1 MAVVKMI
8 VNSAQSYIADYLSST
23 VDQETFK
30 GKISFSSI
38 TFHEEFAELG
48 VISRFDEV
56 ENEHYEGTEAKD
68 LPKYNWDDQT
78 AVEILFDENIINS
91 ALHSAFHNDGEFGL
105 RDLLSIKDPNNQ
117 YSKMFD
123 AVLVTNVISQAWKEI
138 ETEYGKNKK

>member
-68 LPKYNWDDQT
+68 LPKYN
-78 AVEILFDENIINS
+78 
-91 ALHSAFHNDGEFGL
+91 
-105 RDLLSIKDPNNQ
+105 
-117 YSKMFD
+117 
-123 AVLVTNVISQAWKEI
+123 
-138 ETEYGKNKK
+138 